1 MSELAEPSEGLRI
14 LHLLL
19 YELRHHVPGVD
30 VDGADGHDA
39 LSVALGEF
47 AQQEPDEGV
56 QLRDL
61 GVGVGG
67 GAAVLRL
74 C

>member
-1 MSELAEPSEGLRI
+1 M
-14 LHLLL
+14 
-19 YELRHHVPGVD
+19 D

-47 AQQEPDEGV
+47 AQQEADEGV

-74 C
+74 CQDCSEYFSLWEPD